1 MQRLSIA
8 KARSRA
14 PNLTA
19 DERHAV
25 LSSYLEQPD
34 VLGDVFVPV
43 RQDVVDKVLG
53 NCQIR
58 GILTEQHKPAIVK
71 DIAFKARAAKLEA
84 MSKGC

>member
-1 MQRLSIA
+1 M
-8 KARSRA
+8 
-14 PNLTA
+14 
-19 DERHAV
+19 

-53 NCQIR
+53 FRQIR

-84 MSKGC
+84 ISKVC